1 MRRLYQL
8 ALRSRNLN
16 VGLARRFTS
25 TEASTSEED
34 STPPTLRPDLNFEFL
49 LNEKNIEAIKENIL
63 NRKGVGDIDKV
74 HEKWAVIQ
82 KMMNSGEKPNDIN
95 EQKYAQLWNE
105 LYDEAILIPNMTQD
119 GVPQGSEEN
128 AKKVSEWGDKRE
140 DDCLTAEKLVQ
151 NWRSLLHPTEASG
164 QRSYVFLGSLAS
176 LEKALLDYAYERVCA
191 LGFRP
196 ITVPDLVSG
205 EVTQACGVMQRS
217 EHPIQYTLAG
227 DEAHTKLSGTAEMG
241 IAAFLRGRTFQE
253 EQLPIRLVSLSRCFR
268 TEISKSASEAKLY
281 RVHEFSK
288 VEMFVVCTPEQSLAE
303 LDYVVEVQKGTFQ
316 ALGIHCRYQKPF
328 HCHLELCIF
337 RQLEMP
343 SEELGASAAKKFD
356 IEAWMPGRKLY
367 GEVSSA
373 SNCTDFQ
380 ARRLGIKYKT
390 ADGTTKYVHTCNGTA
405 LSSTRT
411 LISVLETFQNVSVSM
426 ITSDR
431 CNSLLQDKKGLGEL
445 PDPLRK
451 RIKQRGGPLRF
462 QPAKSLA

>member
-25 TEASTSEED
+25 TEASTSEEN

-49 LNEKNIEAIKENIL
+49 LDEKNIEAIKENIL

-119 GVPQGSEEN
+119 GVPKGSEEN
-128 AKKVSEWGDKRE
+128 AKKVSEWGEKRE

-151 NWRSLLHPTEASG
+151 NWRSLLHPTDASG
-164 QRSYVFLGSLAS
+164 QRSYVFLGALAS

-217 EHPIQYTLAG
+217 DHPIQYTLAG

-288 VEMFVVCTPEQSLAE
+288 VEMFVVCTPEQSSAE

-316 ALGIHCRYQKPF
+316 ALGIHC
-328 HCHLELCIF
+328 

-411 LISVLETFQNVSVSM
+411 LISVLETFQN
-426 ITSDR
+426 
-431 CNSLLQDKKGLGEL
+431 DKKGLGEL

>member
-1 MRRLYQL
+1 MQNLNMRRLFQL
-8 ALRSRNLN
+8 AIRSRNLKF
-16 VGLARRFTS
+16 GLARRYTS
-25 TEASTSEED
+25 TEASTSEENA
-34 STPPTLRPDLNFEFL
+34 TPPSLRPDLNFEFL
-49 LNEKNIEAIKENIL
+49 LNEKNLEAIKENIL
-63 NRKGVGDIDKV
+63 HRKGVGDIDRV

-82 KMMNSGEKPNDIN
+82 KMMNSGEKPSDIN

-105 LYDEAILIPNMTQD
+105 LYDEAILIPNMTKD
-119 GVPQGSEEN
+119 GVPRGGEEN
-128 AKKVSEWGDKRE
+128 AKKVAEWGEKRE

-151 NWRSLLHPTEASG
+151 TWRSLLHPTDASG
-164 QRSYVFLGSLAS
+164 QRSYVFLGALAS
-176 LEKALLDYAYERVCA
+176 LEKALLDYAHERVCA

-196 ITVPDLVSG
+196 ITVPDIVSG

-217 EHPIQYTLAG
+217 DHPIQYTLGG
-227 DEAHTKLSGTAEMG
+227 DETHTKLSGTAEMG

-288 VEMFVVCTPEQSLAE
+288 VEMFVVSTPEQSDAE
-303 LDYVVEVQKGTFQ
+303 LDYLVEVQKGTFQ
-316 ALGIHCRYQKPF
+316 ALGVHC
-328 HCHLELCIF
+328 

-343 SEELGASAAKKFD
+343 SEELGASAARKFD

-380 ARRLGIKYKT
+380 ARRLGIKYKS
-390 ADGTTKYVHTCNGTA
+390 ADGTTKYAHTCNGTA
-405 LSSTRT
+405 LASTRT
-411 LISVLETFQNVSVSM
+411 LISILETFQN
-426 ITSDR
+426 
-431 CNSLLQDKKGLGEL
+431 DKKGIGEL
-445 PDPLRK
+445 PEPLRK

-462 QPAKSLA
+462 QPAKSLV